1 MARLRAVAPGEAPK
15 PAASKKP
22 AKNISE
28 ALSGS
33 ERDVWAAMRKAL
45 AKKIDDGE
53 VSPNAIASTYKE
65 LRELDR
71 LIREF
76 DRVASEEVGPSDGS
90 DEAFDEEA
98 I

>member
-1 MARLRAVAPGEAPK
+1 MSRLRAVAPGETAPK
-15 PAASKKP
+15 KA

-76 DRVASEEVGPSDGS
+76 DRLSSEEVGVSDDS

>member
-1 MARLRAVAPGEAPK
+1 MTKLRAVGPNEAAPK
-15 PAASKKP
+15 KQP
-22 AKNISE
+22 KNITES
-28 ALSGS
+28 LDGS

-45 AKKIDDGE
+45 AKKIDTGE

-76 DRVASEEVGPSDGS
+76 DRLSSEEVGVSDVS